1 MILVD
6 KSSFEKINLTSDK
19 CKVTIE
25 YKDKATDEI
34 ISSQVITGKEG
45 GKFTTSKD
53 ESLNLRYDFDS
64 VRGNE
69 SGTFTKADQTV
80 TYYYNK
86 FDGAVGKVT
95 VKYMRAGDEA
105 FGMAAQEIASSVT
118 IEGREGTA
126 YTTTVKTIDG
136 FELDLEKLP
145 DNTAGTFTGEE
156 LEVVYYYKTK
166 EADKL
171 VINYYNKK

>member
-1 MILVD
+1 MVFAENNSDGLVAYTLTNTEKKLKSEWSQVALIFNSSTEEKEVTLKGDKLPSEWTIIANKTSAGVKSLGTVKGNTVKVDAGSALILVD

-69 SGTFTKADQTV
+69 SGTFTK
-80 TYYYNK
+80 
-86 FDGAVGKVT
+86 G
-95 VKYMRAGDEA
+95 
-105 FGMAAQEIASSVT
+105 
-118 IEGREGTA
+118 
-126 YTTTVKTIDG
+126 
-136 FELDLEKLP
+136 
-145 DNTAGTFTGEE
+145 
-156 LEVVYYYKTK
+156 
-166 EADKL
+166 
-171 VINYYNKK
+171 